1 MRNADV
7 CNQRDV
13 RPHQIG
19 KPLNLAEIIHTHFED
34 SDFGVLREFENAQR
48 QSETVVEVFHASGS
62 FVFCPQRVI
71 EHVTRTRLANTSGHR
86 DLVAQRQHGQV
97 VCRQI
102 LQGARG
108 IFNHDNIR
116 FLGGLQ
122 KRLLR
127 NFFRLGYDQRTTAAA
142 QRAVQIQMPVGHL
155 PLEREKNISC
165 LGLPGIRRDFEHMA
179 LLTATAERASCRF

>member
-34 SDFGVLREFENAQR
+34 SDFGIRRKFENAQR

-71 EHVTRTRLANTSGHR
+71 EHVTRTRLANTPGHR
-86 DLVAQRQHGQV
+86 DLVAQR
-97 VCRQI
+97 
-102 LQGARG
+102 
-108 IFNHDNIR
+108 
-116 FLGGLQ
+116 
-122 KRLLR
+122 
-127 NFFRLGYDQRTTAAA
+127 
-142 QRAVQIQMPVGHL
+142 
-155 PLEREKNISC
+155 
-165 LGLPGIRRDFEHMA
+165 
-179 LLTATAERASCRF
+179 